1 MTTLRFHMRRAEKN
15 AYIGVARH
23 ILETTGS
30 LVEIMD
36 TVVDDGSDP

>member
-1 MTTLRFHMRRAEKN
+1 MRRAEKN
-15 AYIGVARH
+15 TDIGVARH

-36 TVVDDGSDP
+36 MVVDDGSDP